1 MKIDLE
7 KQHFGILARY
17 NAAANKEVFRL
28 VGDLPAEERT
38 RARGSYFGSLKGILD
53 HILLCDIN
61 WLRRFRGIFGEA
73 GLLIHPRLAPS
84 GYVWTVYSFDDFEG
98 MREERVLVDSLF
110 IDWVAGAD
118 TGRFGEALAYADS
131 RGTPRR
137 YVFRE
142 VLDHVFNHQTH
153 HRGQVSQI
161 LDELGVVHD
170 FSNILS
176 VLESP
181 SH

>member
-1 MKIDLE
+1 MKMDLE

-17 NAAANKEVFRL
+17 NGAANKVVFQL
-28 VGDLPAEERT
+28 VDGLPPEERT
-38 RARGSYFGSLKGILD
+38 RVRGSYFGSLLGVLG

-61 WLRRFRGIFGEA
+61 WLRRFRVVFGEA
-73 GLLIHPRLAPS
+73 GLLTHPRLAPS
-84 GYVWTVYSFDDFEG
+84 GHVWTQYSFGDFETLS
-98 MREERVLVDSLF
+98 RERALVDGLF
-110 IDWVAGAD
+110 IDWVACAD
-118 TGRFGEALAYADS
+118 TGRFGETLAYTDS
-131 RGTPRR
+131 RGTPCR

-142 VLDHVFNHQTH
+142 ALDHVFNHQTH

-161 LDELGVVHD
+161 LDELGVIHD
-170 FSNILS
+170 FSNILG